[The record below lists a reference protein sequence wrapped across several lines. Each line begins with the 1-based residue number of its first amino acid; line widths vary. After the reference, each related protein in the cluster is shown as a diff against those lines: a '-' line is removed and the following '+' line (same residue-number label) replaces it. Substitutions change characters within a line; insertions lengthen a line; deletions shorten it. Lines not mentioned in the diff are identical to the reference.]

1 MFPFVRPSTDL
12 LLRTLVMSDGIT
24 HPIRHPPTL
33 CFRFLLNSGQRKEAR
48 ENVSLSVEIF
58 FTLCEYDNVFLLHI
72 RISIFIFIICQFP
85 FQQSLDEATEAW
97 GIKVERVEM

>member
-1 MFPFVRPSTDL
+1 
-12 LLRTLVMSDGIT
+12 MSDGIT
-24 HPIRHPPTL
+24 HLIRHPPTRRS
-33 CFRFLLNSGQRKEAR
+33 RFHLNSRQRKGR
-48 ENVSLSVEIF
+48 VNVSLSVYPIYE
-58 FTLCEYDNVFLLHI
+58 CDNVFLLHI